1 MHITIIKIGE
11 QIHHCSQEELENY
24 QPELLDGTATV
35 MGTYSVDLSEDITTG
50 LEAHQAIGDALS
62 SVREVASALLCD
74 EQSQSKDGRTD
85 YHKVLLDLC
94 DQIESE
100 LNNL

>member
-1 MHITIIKIGE
+1 MYITVIKIGG
-11 QIHHCSQEELENY
+11 QTHHCSQEELVNY
-24 QPELLDGTATV
+24 QPELLDGTAKV
-35 MGTYSVDLSEDITTG
+35 MLTYSVDLSEDITTG

-62 SVREVASALLCD
+62 SIREIASALLCD

-94 DQIESE
+94 GQIESQ